1 MLNDLFRRVPLL
13 GHDADLLGLAVQ
25 SNIQPGPNVP
35 RPVTIK
41 TLSDSK
47 VTQLYMRHVNGIVF
61 RLLGE
66 TFAYLPTIEEI
77 VLSGYSQRPN
87 KATGQIQ
94 DEYLYSVKV
103 TRDAWSKLDFTN
115 LSAIDVAESLGQFEL
130 RREMTK
136 NGRFSAIEPY
146 IKLAS
151 QTGLQ

>member
-13 GHDADLLGLAVQ
+13 GHDADLLGLVVQ

-66 TFAYLPTIEEI
+66 TFGYLPTIEEI
-77 VLSGYSQRPN
+77 VLSGYSQRRN

-103 TRDAWSKLDFTN
+103 KRDA
-115 LSAIDVAESLGQFEL
+115 
-130 RREMTK
+130 
-136 NGRFSAIEPY
+136 
-146 IKLAS
+146 
-151 QTGLQ
+151 